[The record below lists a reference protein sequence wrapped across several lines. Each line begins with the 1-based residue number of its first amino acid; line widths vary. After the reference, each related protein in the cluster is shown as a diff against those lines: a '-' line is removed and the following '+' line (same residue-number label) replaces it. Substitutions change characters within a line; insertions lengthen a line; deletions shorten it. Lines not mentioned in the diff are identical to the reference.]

1 MTLTGQENNEINL
14 QQLALH
20 SPRWTDDVNI
30 LLVDDDPRNLDV
42 LESILDLPGYRL
54 VRARSAEQALQ
65 SLIQESFALLV
76 LDVRMPEM
84 SGLELAQLIKQ
95 RKKTQHLPII
105 FLTAYYREDEH
116 VLQGY
121 DAGAVD
127 YLSKPCNPAVLKS
140 KVAAFVELYRI
151 NRALQEEIAERRVA
165 EQRVAER
172 TAQVDQLVRQLR
184 ALAAELTQAE
194 QRERKRLATILHDYI
209 QQLLVSAQMQLASL
223 RRDPLGER
231 VTYVLQQVDSILREA
246 LDASRSLTVELSPP
260 ILQEAG
266 LGAALKWLSH
276 RLGDKNNFRVN
287 VQVDVDCEPATEEER
302 FLLFE
307 CARELLFN
315 AVKHAQVDEAQ
326 VVLTRAEDGRVQLI
340 VTDRGAGFDLEQ
352 QRTTRGEQPTF
363 GLFSIQQRLEH
374 LGGVME
380 IQTAPGSGVRVI
392 LTAPDH
398 TRVIYDETPGEEEA
412 PQTICIPRDGDA
424 ASAIRVLIVDDHK
437 IMRQGLVGLLHIEP
451 GITVVGEAEDGPQA
465 LDLAERLMPDVIIMD
480 VNLGK
485 MSGPQVTRMIVAR
498 NNQVKIIGLSMHV
511 EQDVA
516 ASMYEAGAIAYLTKG
531 GALEDLI
538 TAIRSCCLAE
548 SA

>member
-1 MTLTGQENNEINL
+1 MTLSTQEPLDNSM
-14 QQLALH
+14 QAMAAA
-20 SPRWTDDVNI
+20 PPARWTDDVNI

-42 LESILDLPGYRL
+42 LESILDIPGYRL
-54 VRARSAEQALQ
+54 VRAQSADQALQ
-65 SLIQESFALLV
+65 ALIQQSFALLV

-84 SGLELAQLIKQ
+84 SGLELAALIKQ

-140 KVAAFVELYRI
+140 KVAAFVDLYRI
-151 NRALQEEIAERRVA
+151 NRALQEEIAERRMA

-223 RRDPLGER
+223 RRDPVGER
-231 VTYVLQQVDSILREA
+231 VPTVLQQVDAILKEA

-266 LGAALKWLSH
+266 LGPALKWLA
-276 RLGDKNNFRVN
+276 RGLADKHEFRVD
-287 VQVDVDCEPATEEER
+287 VQVDMNAEPATEEER

-315 AVKHAQVDEAQ
+315 AVKHAGVEEAH
-326 VVLTRAEDGRVQLI
+326 VSLTREDGGRVQLI
-340 VTDRGAGFDLEQ
+340 VSDRGAGFDLEQ
-352 QRTTRGEQPTF
+352 QRNAHDEHPTF

-374 LGGVME
+374 LGGLMQIE
-380 IQTAPGSGVRVI
+380 TAPGSGVRVV
-392 LTAPDH
+392 LTAPSDNAPSLL
-398 TRVIYDETPGEEEA
+398 ETPGEVDA
-412 PQTICIPRDGDA
+412 PAIVSTGSDGDG
-424 ASAIRVLIVDDHK
+424 SVIRVLIVDDHK
-437 IMRQGLVGLLHIEP
+437 IMRQGLAGLLAIEP
-451 GITVVGEAEDGPQA
+451 DIEVVGEAEDGPQA
-465 LDLAERLMPDVIIMD
+465 LELAERLRPDVIIMD

-485 MSGPQVTRMIVAR
+485 VSGPQVTRSIVAR
-498 NNQVKIIGLSMHV
+498 NNRVKVIGLSMHV

-538 TAIRSCCLAE
+538 TAIRNCCLAE
-548 SA
+548 A

>member
-1 MTLTGQENNEINL
+1 MTLLTQDNRDFPMQTTSISS
-14 QQLALH
+14 A
-20 SPRWTDDVNI
+20 RWTDDVNI
-30 LLVDDDPRNLDV
+30 LMVDDDPRNLDV

-65 SLIQESFALLV
+65 ALIQESFALLV

-127 YLSKPCNPAVLKS
+127 YLSKPCNPAVLRS
-140 KVAAFVELYRI
+140 KVAAFVDLYRI
-151 NRALQEEIAERRVA
+151 NRALQEEIAERRIA
-165 EQRVAER
+165 EQRVVER

-184 ALAAELTQAE
+184 ALASELTQAE

-209 QQLLVSAQMQLASL
+209 QQLLVSAQMQLASI
-223 RRDPLGER
+223 RREPMSER
-231 VTYVLQQVDSILREA
+231 AFSVAQQVDSILKEA

-266 LGAALKWLSH
+266 LGAALKWLAS
-276 RLGDKNNFRVN
+276 RLGEKHNLRVN
-287 VQVDVDCEPATEEER
+287 VQVDTHCEPATEEQR

-315 AVKHAQVDEAQ
+315 TVKHARVDEASIQ
-326 VVLTRAEDGRVQLI
+326 LTRSTERRVQL
-340 VTDRGAGFDLEQ
+340 VVADRGAGFDLEL
-352 QRTTRGEQPTF
+352 QRNSHNEHPTF

-374 LGGVME
+374 LGGRME
-380 IQTAPGSGVRVI
+380 IDTAPGRGVRVVLSAPADELMVEEDTQHDLEVPEQEPRAEP
-392 LTAPDH
+392 LTPH
-398 TRVIYDETPGEEEA
+398 SP
-412 PQTICIPRDGDA
+412 
-424 ASAIRVLIVDDHK
+424 IRVLVVDDHK
-437 IMRQGLVGLLHIEP
+437 MMRQGLVGLLQVEP
-451 GITVVGEAEDGPQA
+451 DIVVVGEAEDGFQA
-465 LDLAERLMPDVIIMD
+465 VELAEALRPDVIIMD

-485 MSGPQVTRMIVAR
+485 VSGPQATRSIMSR
-498 NNQVKIIGLSMHV
+498 NKGVKVIGLSMHV

-516 ASMYEAGAIAYLTKG
+516 ASMYDAGASAYLTKG

-538 TAIRSCCLAE
+538 TAIRSCCMGQPA
-548 SA
+548 